1 MPSLPKKETML
12 DKILFWV
19 VLLWM
24 IGMLV
29 MAFFAVREVWQ
40 EASNPPSDADDTAPS
55 PGSDSDASAPKD
67 PSAK

>member
-19 VLLWM
+19 VLVWM

-29 MAFFAVREVWQ
+29 MAFLAVREVWR
-40 EASNPPSDADDTAPS
+40 EASKPESDADNAASPS
-55 PGSDSDASAPKD
+55 EGKSSSADPKD
-67 PSAK
+67 AAP